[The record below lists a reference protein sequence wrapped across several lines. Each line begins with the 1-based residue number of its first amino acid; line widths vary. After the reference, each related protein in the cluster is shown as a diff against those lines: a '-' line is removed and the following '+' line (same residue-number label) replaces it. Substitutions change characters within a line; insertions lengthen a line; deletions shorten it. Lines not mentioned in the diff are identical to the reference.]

1 MTILTIANKAL
12 DRIGLPQVSSLV
24 GNTGDAMARA
34 MLGFLN
40 EEADDL
46 LLEDPGWSFLI
57 SEHTFDTVAGKED
70 YAFPADFQRMINNTT
85 WDRNQFWQ
93 VRGGITPQQW
103 QVIRSG
109 LYQSARLSSN
119 FRIKQSPGGVGKSFY
134 LDPIPESVRELVFEM
149 TSIAWVVDGTT
160 AIIAPSSDDN
170 GVQFSEELMTLGLI
184 WRYKSARNLPF
195 SADFAKYKYLRDRLL
210 AQDRAPPTLSL
221 NAQPWRLPIGN
232 VPDSGIG
239 MP

>member
-1 MTILTIANKAL
+1 MTLLSIANEAL
-12 DRIGLPQVSSLV
+12 DRIGLPQITALV
-24 GNTGDAMARA
+24 ENTGDPVARA
-34 MLGFLN
+34 MLQFIKAEGK
-40 EEADDL
+40 DL

-57 SEHTFDTVAGKED
+57 KEYEFDTVAGKED
-70 YAFPADFQRMINNTT
+70 YSFPPDFQRLINNTT

-134 LDPIPESVRELVFEM
+134 LDPIPESVRPLVFEM
-149 TSIAWVVDGTT
+149 VSSGWLVDETSPITEPT
-160 AIIAPSSDDN
+160 SDTN
-170 GVQFSEELMTLGLI
+170 GVQFDEELMIQGTV
-184 WRYKSARNLPF
+184 WRFKAARNLPF
-195 SADFAKYKYLRDRLL
+195 STDLAVYSRYRNRAI
-210 AQDRAPPTLSL
+210 AQDRAPPTLSV
-221 NAQPWRLPIGN
+221 NQQPWRLPIGN
-232 VPDSGIG
+232 IPDSGIG